1 MKRRAL
7 SGLFFCLGN
16 RKQRENKS
24 PDRKDM
30 SRQEGHEGIRKRLGE
45 KRAWST
51 WGRESGIGLPGRLSR
66 GEGRAVRRVKKFP
79 EILDKAGFDLYNC
92 NRSAAH

>member
-1 MKRRAL
+1 
-7 SGLFFCLGN
+7 LFGEIW
-16 RKQRENKS
+16 KQRENKS

-66 GEGRAVRRVKKFP
+66 GEGRARETGKKVSGN
-79 EILDKAGFDLYNC
+79 IRQGGI
-92 NRSAAH
+92 

>member
-30 SRQEGHEGIRKRLGE
+30 SRQEGHEGIRKDSG
-45 KRAWST
+45 KNGHGAH
-51 WGRESGIGLPGRLSR
+51 GGESGIGLPGRLSR
-66 GEGRAVRRVKKFP
+66 GEGRARETGKKVSGN
-79 EILDKAGFDLYNC
+79 IRQGGI
-92 NRSAAH
+92 